1 MTTMALLI
9 TLALGLLLT
18 PLSTDAQR
26 PVPPAPRVGLLDYT
40 PVWEPLR
47 QGLRDLGYVEGQNL
61 ILESRSTDGRD
72 ERLPALAAELVQLPV
87 DVIVTQGT
95 PATLAARDAT
105 TTIPI
110 VMIGVGDPITNKLVA
125 SLARP
130 GGNITGSSQM
140 GAELGAKR
148 LQLLTEAVPTVSRV
162 AFLWNPANLSHVPY
176 YADLQAGAKALG
188 LGLISVEVSRPDAFE
203 HAFAAMWRERPDALL
218 MTADPMHRPHVG
230 WIVDFAVTH
239 RLPVMHQ
246 LKEHVRAGGLM
257 SYGANLPE
265 LLRRGA
271 LYIDKILKGAKPA
284 DLPVEQPTKFE
295 PVINLKTAKQI
306 GLTIPPEVLARA
318 NRLIK

>member
-1 MTTMALLI
+1 MPWRPVGLLV
-9 TLALGLLLT
+9 TLALGILLA
-18 PLSTDAQR
+18 PLGTDAQR
-26 PVPPAPRVGLLDYT
+26 PVPHVPRVGLLDYT
-40 PVWEPLR
+40 PAWEPLR
-47 QGLRDLGYVEGQNL
+47 QGLHDLGYVEGQNL
-61 ILESRSTDGRD
+61 LLESRSTDGQA

-110 VMIGVGDPITNKLVA
+110 VMIGAGDPLTNKLVA

-140 GAELGAKR
+140 GAELSTKR

-188 LGLISVEVSRPDAFE
+188 VGLISVEVSRPDAFE
-203 HAFAAMWRERPDALL
+203 RAFAAMLREHPDALI

-257 SYGANLPE
+257 S
-265 LLRRGA
+265 
-271 LYIDKILKGAKPA
+271 
-284 DLPVEQPTKFE
+284 
-295 PVINLKTAKQI
+295 
-306 GLTIPPEVLARA
+306 
-318 NRLIK
+318 